1 MTIDADATNEIPAVE
16 PVEEAEAET
25 ENVCIHG
32 DVDDNANISSSKIEV
47 EANNSSANWSKNRR
61 ATITRIMN
69 AKKLKDRI
77 PLGENIYSL
86 MVVSPIYSWPFL
98 FSVLVIL
105 GKLTILGI
113 LLSDINFRDLQEE
126 DIKVSVVKFC
136 LIPVA
141 VAMQEDMIDSFF
153 FLANAIYCP
162 SIMEHS
168 PVATKH
174 RLVFSYVVRIFD
186 GVLSL
191 FCNFFIMLITATTKD
206 VFLNFA
212 ALQFLYSIDDV
223 FYELVIQ
230 GFFGD
235 SMESLSKVCK
245 DITLSRRP
253 GTNNEKILGI
263 RISSMDTI
271 LFCVSCLI
279 CYIIYAVLTV
289 AKYDEEFGDR
299 MFDTPAPTMSM
310 IPSMAPTA
318 ASFSP
323 VSISNITNGL

>member
-1 MTIDADATNEIPAVE
+1 MTIDIDIDADATNEIPAVE
-16 PVEEAEAET
+16 PVEAVAEAEAET
-25 ENVCIHG
+25 DNVVCIHG
-32 DVDDNANISSSKIEV
+32 DVAVDNNG
-47 EANNSSANWSKNRR
+47 SADFGSHIKMH
-61 ATITRIMN
+61 MN
-69 AKKLKDRI
+69 AKKLEDRI

-86 MVVSPIYSWPFL
+86 MVVSPVYSWPFL

-113 LLSDINFRDLQEE
+113 LLSDINFRDLRKEE
-126 DIKVSVVKFC
+126 IKVTVVKFF

-141 VAMQEDMIDSFF
+141 VAMQEDMMDSFF
-153 FLANAIYCP
+153 FFANAIYCP

-174 RLVFSYVVRIFD
+174 RLMFSYAMRIVD

-191 FCNFFIMLITATTKD
+191 FSNFFIMLITQNTKG

-235 SMESLSKVCK
+235 SMENLSKVCK

-253 GTNNEKILGI
+253 GNDNARIMGI
-263 RISSMDTI
+263 RISWMDT
-271 LFCVSCLI
+271 LFFWLSCLV
-279 CYIIYAVLTV
+279 CYIIWAVFTV
-289 AKYDEEFGDR
+289 AKYHEEFGEK
-299 MFDTPAPTMSM
+299 FFETPAPTMSM
-310 IPSMAPTA
+310 FPSMVPTLAPTA
-318 ASFSP
+318 SYVP
-323 VSISNITNGL
+323 TMLTNITTVGL